1 VVTEEHTS
9 SIPKKVG
16 SQSSYLLIQQ
26 NQAEMQD
33 MKIVYLRQ
41 MLTKST
47 GSTASFKTHGKSNQ
61 VLFINNGAPFDISGA
76 HIPHFQ
82 WQV

>member
-47 GSTASFKTHGKSNQ
+47 APFKTHGKSNQ
-61 VLFINNGAPFDISGA
+61 VLFINNGAPFDTSGA